1 MKQHL
6 TVSEYQEIASRVR
19 LMQELYWDIFRGMTG
34 RFPKNGKT
42 IRKLLRLDATIT
54 SLYYQMEYEFFQDY
68 PEKELKDFGRK
79 Q

>member
-1 MKQHL
+1 MKRRL
-6 TVSEYQEIASRVR
+6 TVDEYQEIASRIR

-34 RFPKNGKT
+34 RFPKNGEA
-42 IRKLLRLDATIT
+42 IRKLIKMGDTIT
-54 SLYYQMEYEFFQDY
+54 SLYYQVEDEFFQDY